1 MALSTHS
8 KLSLYSK
15 INAFMP
21 TKPFKLVPLVLSFI
35 LIISSLPAWGFIQ
48 PPSTPQNP
56 IDGGIGA
63 LLVAG
68 GIIGYRVIKKRR
80 EM

>member
-1 MALSTHS
+1 
-8 KLSLYSK
+8 
-15 INAFMP
+15 MP
-21 TKPFKLVPLVLSFI
+21 TKPFNLVLSFI
-35 LIISSLPAWGFIQ
+35 LIISSLPAWGGPFN
-48 PPSTPQNP
+48 PPDATP

-63 LLVAG
+63 LLIAG